1 MYHIIRW
8 TPEKIKQRLDL
19 IAPLVY
25 IQRHNLPS
33 FRYKELAGP
42 NTPPPIEL
50 HIDDSAWEEISANLE
65 CGSGFDPLKYQTLSD
80 RNSAGEV
87 QII

>member
-42 NTPPPIEL
+42 NTPPPIGL
-50 HIDDSAWEEISANLE
+50 HIDDAAWEQISANL
-65 CGSGFDPLKYQTLSD
+65 SVDQDSILLNIKPYQIVTL
-80 RNSAGEV
+80 RV
-87 QII
+87 KFK